1 MDEPYPTVK
10 QWVPESAEGLLSHES
25 SLKYTSARSG
35 CWKPP
40 GKCSMHRIV
49 RHVDLDSFY
58 ASLEELRNPK
68 AKGKPIVICVYSGRS
83 ADSGVVSTANY
94 KARELGIKAGM
105 PIAFAKRLAR
115 DRDVVFLPNDI
126 EHYRTASERI
136 MELLSEEGDS
146 IEQVSID
153 EAYLDVTARSG
164 GDWGNAEKI
173 AEEIKR
179 RLKQEEG
186 LTCSVGIGPNKFI
199 AKMASD
205 FKKPDGLT
213 VVRDAQVSEFLSGL
227 PISELYGVGEKTT
240 RALNDLEI
248 RTVKELA
255 GFDRLE
261 LEKVFGKNRARLLQE
276 KAKGIDDSP
285 VQQSEVKQISR
296 IGTLKEDTADLPTI
310 TEKLMEL
317 TADLKSRIEKK
328 RVMFRTVSIIA
339 IDTDLKT
346 QTKSETV
353 PETDNLEV
361 LSSTARSLLERYL
374 KENLGRTLRRVGVR
388 VSGLIPKDEKGEK
401 GLDIYLS

>member
-49 RHVDLDSFY
+49 MHVDLDSFY

-164 GDWGNAEKI
+164 DDWGNAEKI

-205 FKKPDGLT
+205 YKKPDGLT

>member
-1 MDEPYPTVK
+1 
-10 QWVPESAEGLLSHES
+10 
-25 SLKYTSARSG
+25 
-35 CWKPP
+35 
-40 GKCSMHRIV
+40 
-49 RHVDLDSFY
+49 
-58 ASLEELRNPK
+58 
-68 AKGKPIVICVYSGRS
+68 
-83 ADSGVVSTANY
+83 
-94 KARELGIKAGM
+94 
-105 PIAFAKRLAR
+105 
-115 DRDVVFLPNDI
+115 
-126 EHYRTASERI
+126 
-136 MELLSEEGDS
+136 
-146 IEQVSID
+146 
-153 EAYLDVTARSG
+153 
-164 GDWGNAEKI
+164 
-173 AEEIKR
+173 
-179 RLKQEEG
+179 
-186 LTCSVGIGPNKFI
+186 
-199 AKMASD
+199 
-205 FKKPDGLT
+205 
-213 VVRDAQVSEFLSGL
+213 
-227 PISELYGVGEKTT
+227 
-240 RALNDLEI
+240 
-248 RTVKELA
+248 
-255 GFDRLE
+255 
-261 LEKVFGKNRARLLQE
+261 LQE